1 MTDNTVGFTDLVD
14 IIKLQ
19 EQCES
24 FTRMTSAVTAI
35 LDLEGNVLVATGWQ
49 EICTR
54 FHRINPATA
63 ARCHE
68 SDTILAGRLNEGQP
82 YNVYKCKNGL
92 VDVAVPIIIGG
103 RHMANFFTGQFFFS
117 VPDREYFIHQAEEF
131 GFSREAYLKA
141 LDRVPVFSEA
151 QVSNMM
157 VFFSSL
163 TSMIGESGL
172 ARQEL
177 KSHRDHLEELVSER
191 TAELAMAMERTEAA
205 NKAKSEFLANMSHE
219 LRTPLNAI
227 LGYSQLMQRAPS
239 LEPEHREYLQTIN
252 RSGEHLLELINDVL
266 EISKIEAGRITLD
279 PHTFD
284 LHAMLHDL
292 YALFKLRTDEKGL
305 SFDLSD
311 LHDLPRYVVTDENK
325 FRQVL
330 INLLGNAVKFTDRGG
345 IVLRAAVKI
354 ASPENSSL
362 VVEVEDTGPGIAQK
376 ELHKV
381 FQVFEQTTVGKN
393 SLGGTGLGMAISRDY
408 ARIMG
413 GDITVSSREGAG
425 STFRFEISVE
435 EGKESDLRE
444 RVQPQ
449 RVIGLAPGQAVPRI
463 LVVEDNEVNRTLLV
477 RLLKQVGF
485 DIRKAENGAQAVE
498 IFAQWAP
505 QFIWMDIRMP
515 VMDGLE
521 ATRRIKA
528 APGGATVKIVAL
540 TASALLEERGSIQD
554 AGCDDLV
561 FKPYLESDL
570 FEVMAKHLKLVYLYE
585 QGEPQASAAPE
596 TALRPQD
603 LASLPADLREKLLQ
617 AVLGLDTVG
626 TLVTVAA
633 IGRQNAAIGQV
644 LQRFAENL
652 EYDRLLAL
660 LEGDNTTVS
669 EVK

>member
-1 MTDNTVGFTDLVD
+1 MTDKTIGFTDLVD
-14 IIKLQ
+14 ISKLQ
-19 EQCES
+19 EQFES
-24 FTRMTSAVTAI
+24 FTKMTNAVTAI
-35 LDLEGNVLVATGWQ
+35 LDLEGNILVATGWQ
-49 EICTR
+49 DICTR
-54 FHRINPATA
+54 FHRVNPATA

-92 VDVAVPIIIGG
+92 VDVAVPIIVGC
-103 RHMANFFTGQFFFS
+103 RHVANFFTGQFFFS
-117 VPDREYFIHQAEEF
+117 PPDKEYFIRQAEEF
-131 GFSREAYLKA
+131 GFDRDAYLKA

-151 QVSNMM
+151 QVTNMM
-157 VFFSSL
+157 GFFSSL

-177 KSHRDHLEELVSER
+177 KNHRDHLEELVSER

-279 PHTFD
+279 PRTVD
-284 LHAMLHDL
+284 LHAMLQEL
-292 YALFKLRTDEKGL
+292 YALFKLRADEKGL
-305 SFDLSD
+305 SFDLST
-311 LHDLPRYVVTDENK
+311 LHDLPRYVITDENK

-330 INLLGNAVKFTDRGG
+330 INLLGNAVKFTERGG
-345 IVLRAAVKI
+345 IVLRAAVQDG
-354 ASPENSSL
+354 SPENLGL
-362 VVEVEDTGPGIAQK
+362 VVEVEDTGPGIAK
-376 ELHKV
+376 EELHKV
-381 FQVFEQTTVGKN
+381 FQVFEQTAVGKRN
-393 SLGGTGLGMAISRDY
+393 LGGTGLGMAISRDY
-408 ARIMG
+408 ARMMG
-413 GDITVSSREGAG
+413 GDVTVTSRERAG
-425 STFRFEISVE
+425 SIFRLEICIQ
-435 EGKESDLRE
+435 EGKESDFRK

-449 RVIGLAPGQAVPRI
+449 RVIGLAPGHAIPRI
-463 LVVEDNEVNRTLLV
+463 LVVEDNEVNRTLLG

-485 DIRKAENGAQAVE
+485 DVRKVENGAQAVD
-498 IFAQWAP
+498 ICAQWAP
-505 QFIWMDIRMP
+505 EFIWMDIRMP

-540 TASALLEERGSIQD
+540 TASALLEERESIQD
-554 AGCDDLV
+554 AGCDDLL

-570 FEVMAKHLKLVYLYE
+570 FEVMAQHLKLAYLYE
-585 QGEPQASAAPE
+585 QEESQAFTAPE

-603 LASLPADLREKLLQ
+603 LASLPANLRAKLLQ

-626 TLVTVAA
+626 ILATVAA
-633 IGRQNAAIGQV
+633 IGRQDAVIGTI
-644 LQRFAENL
+644 LQKLADNL
-652 EYDRLLAL
+652 EYDRMLAL
-660 LEGDNTTVS
+660 LEGDNTESETV
-669 EVK
+669 